1 MPSFHPTAGTYGMA
15 VKTAIPMLQ
24 IVITIRLVLN
34 EIQGSSPVGEVACFA
49 GAGPVVWAL

>member
-1 MPSFHPTAGTYGMA
+1 MPSFHPTADTYGMA